1 MTPIKIPDMLKPGI
15 GIIHGYDGGMA
26 LYVANWKSV
35 QMCFSIKCPE
45 FVLRYEQYYS
55 NPLN

>member
-1 MTPIKIPDMLKPGI
+1 MTPIKIPEILKPGI

-35 QMCFSIKCPE
+35 MMCFRLVCNE
-45 FVLRYEQYYS
+45 FVIRYEQTY
-55 NPLN
+55 PVKLN